1 MTRTHGKV
9 AAFDHTF
16 SAPKSVSLLYAFGDD
31 RVRRE
36 VTAAHRRAVAEASD
50 ATWRSGAPNPG
61 WECGT
66 GTLRGSPLH
75 HPNPPLGGLR
85 GGGL

>member
-36 VTAAHRRAVAEASD
+36 VIAAHQRAVAEALELHG
-50 ATWRSGAPNPG
+50 GAVLPIHG
-61 WECGT
+61 WESGT
-66 GTLRGSPLH
+66 GTTEGD
-75 HPNPPLGGLR
+75 
-85 GGGL
+85 